1 MRPTTTLLAAA
12 MLLSL
17 AACNRP
23 ADPASAAAD
32 TAAATPALTDPALP
46 AETGP
51 TAPADSTMMAAS
63 ATTTLAST
71 QGNAAAGD
79 LRLEARNGGVR
90 ITGTVTGLTAGSEHG
105 FHVHENGDCSAPD
118 ASSAGGHFN
127 PSSTDHGKVGQ
138 APHHGGDTNNLT
150 ADAQGSAQVDRMLEG
165 VTLGDGAAT
174 DVVGKAVV
182 VHAKPDDYTSQPS
195 GDAGDRL
202 ACGVIAKAG

>member
-1 MRPTTTLLAAA
+1 MRMTHTLLAAA
-12 MLLSL
+12 MLMTLS
-17 AACNRP
+17 ACDRSTEP
-23 ADPASAAAD
+23 AAAAD
-32 TAAATPALTDPALP
+32 AAATPAASDPAPP
-46 AETGP
+46 AD
-51 TAPADSTMMAAS
+51 TAPMAPASGSAMAAS
-63 ATTTLAST
+63 ATTTLAAT
-71 QGNAAAGD
+71 EGNAVAGD
-79 LRLEARNGGVR
+79 LRLEASNGGVR
-90 ITGTVTGLTAGSEHG
+90 ISGTVTGLAPGSEHG
-105 FHVHENGDCSAPD
+105 FHVHEKGDCSAPD

-127 PSSTDHGKVGQ
+127 PADTDHGKVGQ
-138 APHHGGDTNNLT
+138 APHHGGDTDNLT